1 MIKKFTAVGGSV
13 GLIFDK
19 PVLDLFEIGKGTPCE
34 ITPDGDGFKI
44 RIIRDE
50 REKKIREDLVKNAM
64 EDANKRFGKMFK
76 NLAK

>member
-1 MIKKFTAVGGSV
+1 MIKKFKAVGGSV

-19 PVLDLFEIGKGTPCE
+19 PVLELYQIGKDTPCE
-34 ITPDGDGFKI
+34 ITPEGDGFRI

-50 REKKIREDLVKNAM
+50 REKKIREDLMKRAM
-64 EDANKRFGKMFK
+64 DDANQRFGKMFR